1 MKRLA
6 GLFLVLLFWA
16 AAASAY
22 VIKLKDGSMLFARM
36 KYEVKGKKAIITLE
50 NGTVTQIDI
59 DKVDV
64 PGTDEYNAKYS
75 GNVIAIDTPEQ
86 RLLNAPGGPPT
97 PAPRLQDLARQSKL
111 RTGPAGLAAKALSGD
126 AAESSS
132 ASFQAPEALVQAAF
146 SRVFDGASIPAWRLT
161 NFRGKTRLLATTNSE
176 EAVFN
181 VLSAA
186 ARAMHEL
193 ADKGREI
200 NVEIVLTT
208 GTNEPAGT
216 FEMTADQASRLVA
229 GTMPVG
235 DYFVRNVVF

>member
-6 GLFLVLLFWA
+6 GLFLLLLLWS

-36 KYEVKGKKAIITLE
+36 KYEVKGNKAIITLE
-50 NGTVTQIDI
+50 NGTVTQIDMA
-59 DKVDV
+59 KVDV
-64 PGTDEYNAKYS
+64 PATDEYNAKYS

-97 PAPRLQDLARQSKL
+97 PVPNLQDLARQSKL
-111 RTGPAGLAAKALSGD
+111 RSGPAGLAAKALSGD
-126 AAESSS
+126 AETSST
-132 ASFQAPEALVQAAF
+132 SFQAPEALVQAAF
-146 SRVFDGASIPAWRLT
+146 SHVFDGASIPAWRLT

-186 ARAMHEL
+186 ARAVHDL
-193 ADKGREI
+193 ADKGRET

-216 FEMTADQASRLVA
+216 FEMTPDQAGRLVA
-229 GTMPVG
+229 GSVAVG

>member
-6 GLFLVLLFWA
+6 GLFFLLLLWA

-50 NGTVTQIDI
+50 NGTVTQIDV

-111 RTGPAGLAAKALSGD
+111 RSGPAGLAAKALSG
-126 AAESSS
+126 ESETSGT
-132 ASFQAPEALVQAAF
+132 SFQAPEALVQTVFA
-146 SRVFDGASIPAWRLT
+146 RVFDGASIPQWRLT

-186 ARAMHEL
+186 ARALHEL
-193 ADKGREI
+193 SDHGRET

-216 FEMTADQASRLVA
+216 FEMTPDQASRLVA
-229 GTMPVG
+229 GAVPVG